1 METNT
6 ESKLSLKNVF
16 KANAVMNFLS
26 GAMMLLMGE
35 MMFEEVG
42 MTVTEDLV
50 SMGIW
55 TGATMMIM
63 GIMTWKMPDWA
74 GENLSD
80 VGKFM
85 AVFMCAWLAIAIYE
99 VVSGKFTVAQNA
111 MPLVGNALF
120 AGLFYWKSQD

>member
-6 ESKLSLKNVF
+6 ESKLSLTNVF
-16 KANAVMNFLS
+16 KANAVINFLS